1 MGFNYEQYETVLS
14 KDTNDFSNC
23 DGWLNA
29 SGDAVD
35 LQAKLDV
42 LYSKRDALQG
52 VKNTSQERYDFYNSI
67 KKKNKSEESMK
78 KMYYG
83 MLMKAV
89 DNINANNGIIASTEK
104 ALRERKQYD
113 IDEAKRVYDAAQKV
127 IDDARIEKIRLD
139 KIDQKRLDD
148 AERER
153 IRLAGIEQTR
163 LEDAA
168 KKVINDAKIAQDK
181 IISDAAIELAKT
193 TAKNLA
199 DAKSKEQDIKKE
211 IDLKL
216 VEKGVVPEAVL
227 KQAELAGQAVVEAA
241 KINATAQAK
250 VTELTGV
257 STISN
262 KKYFIIGGVL
272 LAIFGAYFFFGKK
285 SNN

>member
-1 MGFNYEQYETVLS
+1 M
-14 KDTNDFSNC
+14 K
-23 DGWLNA
+23 
-29 SGDAVD
+29 
-35 LQAKLDV
+35 KL
-42 LYSKRDALQG
+42 
-52 VKNTSQERYDFYNSI
+52 FYNS
-67 KKKNKSEESMK
+67 
-78 KMYYG
+78 
-83 MLMKAV
+83 LMKAV
-89 DNINANNGIIASTEK
+89 DNINANNSIIASTEK
-104 ALRERKQYD
+104 ALAERKQYD

-163 LEDAA
+163 IEDAA

-257 STISN
+257 SKSKTKNYLIIS
-262 KKYFIIGGVL
+262 GVL
-272 LAIFGAYFFFGKK
+272 VLAIGAFLFLGKK
-285 SNN
+285 AE

>member
-1 MGFNYEQYETVLS
+1 
-14 KDTNDFSNC
+14 
-23 DGWLNA
+23 
-29 SGDAVD
+29 
-35 LQAKLDV
+35 
-42 LYSKRDALQG
+42 
-52 VKNTSQERYDFYNSI
+52 
-67 KKKNKSEESMK
+67 
-78 KMYYG
+78 
-83 MLMKAV
+83 MKAV
-89 DNINANNGIIASTEK
+89 DNINANNSIIASTEK
-104 ALRERKQYD
+104 ALAERKQYD
-113 IDEAKRVYDAAQKV
+113 INEAKRIYDAGQEVIRLAGIETLRVAGIEQK
-127 IDDARIEKIRLD
+127 RIE
-139 KIDQKRLDD
+139 D
-148 AERER
+148 ATNER
-153 IRLAGIEQTR
+153 IRLAGIEQKR
-163 LEDAA
+163 IDDAA
-168 KKVINDAKIAQDK
+168 QKVIT
-181 IISDAAIELAKT
+181 DAAIELAKT